1 MLPYFDMLICPKY
14 KECLSSPECSHG
26 VPHEHPIGECTKRPC
41 SISQFGYVDI
51 TCKEYFLVKMEEI
64 VNDNM

>member
-14 KECLSSPECSHG
+14 KECLFSPECSHK
-26 VPHEHPIGECTKRPC
+26 VPHEHPIDGCTKMPC
-41 SISQFGYVDI
+41 HISQFGYVEI
-51 TCKEYFLVKMEEI
+51 TCKEYFLVKMGEI